1 MTAASKAFDVAFIG
15 GGPGGYTAAIRAC
28 QLGMKVALVEKEE
41 KLGGIC
47 LNWGCIPTKALLK
60 QAETYRLFQRAGEFG
75 FEVGEVGFDWSR
87 IIKRSRRTADRLTRG
102 VAYLMKKNQ
111 VQVFA
116 GQGRITP
123 TKQVEVRDAEGQV
136 SELVEARHLIVAT
149 GSRPQTIPG
158 VEIDGERVLSSR
170 EAMVAPERP
179 ESMVVVGAGPI
190 GVEFAYFYNAFGTR
204 VKLLEALPQVLPRED
219 EEVAGLL
226 SKSLEKQG
234 IEIAT
239 GVEITAIESQGD
251 QVEVRCA
258 GEKGE
263 VVEKVDKVLMAV
275 GVRGNIEDLGL
286 EALGVRT
293 GRSAIEVNGRMETS
307 VKGIYAIGDV
317 VGPPQLAHVAAA
329 EGVAA
334 VEFIA
339 GRERKEID
347 RTIIPYCVYCQPQV
361 ASVGF
366 GEQQAREAGYAV
378 KVGRFPFTASGKA
391 QAAGEAEGLVK
402 LVFDEKY
409 GELLGG
415 AIVGPEAT
423 ELIAEICL
431 ARTMEATYEELL
443 HTIHAHPTLSEAV
456 MEAAGEAFGEALNL

>member
-1 MTAASKAFDVAFIG
+1 MTAASKAFDVAVIG

-28 QLGMKVALVEKEE
+28 QLGMTVALVEKEE

-75 FEVGEVGFDWSR
+75 FEVGEIGFDWSR
-87 IIKRSRRTADRLTRG
+87 IIKRSRQVADRLTRG

-123 TKQVEVRDAEGQV
+123 TKQVEVRGAEGQV
-136 SELVEARHLIVAT
+136 SELEAHHIIVAT

-179 ESMVVVGAGPI
+179 ESMIIVGAGPI

-251 QVEVRCA
+251 
-258 GEKGE
+258 
-263 VVEKVDKVLMAV
+263 
-275 GVRGNIEDLGL
+275 
-286 EALGVRT
+286 
-293 GRSAIEVNGRMETS
+293 
-307 VKGIYAIGDV
+307 
-317 VGPPQLAHVAAA
+317 
-329 EGVAA
+329 
-334 VEFIA
+334 
-339 GRERKEID
+339 
-347 RTIIPYCVYCQPQV
+347 
-361 ASVGF
+361 
-366 GEQQAREAGYAV
+366 
-378 KVGRFPFTASGKA
+378 
-391 QAAGEAEGLVK
+391 
-402 LVFDEKY
+402 
-409 GELLGG
+409 
-415 AIVGPEAT
+415 
-423 ELIAEICL
+423 
-431 ARTMEATYEELL
+431 
-443 HTIHAHPTLSEAV
+443 
-456 MEAAGEAFGEALNL
+456 